1 MSLLHLLSPSS
12 LFSLFLFTSCFQLR
26 WLQHGAFLIDLNEA
40 FPNES
45 FNLVAPPHFLSSFFS
60 LILYLSLTFSSLE
73 VALSLTSTVS
83 CSSLCIAWQVFGLGG
98 SGGGFV
104 VCLFCSDIK
113 SHQIRLDGSK
123 SGIEGT
129 QLIFN
134 AAKELG
140 QLSKLKEH
148 MVREEA
154 KALSPKQ
161 CAVIELA
168 LDTIK
173 QYFHAGGVGLK
184 KTFLEKSPDL
194 QSLHYALSLYT
205 QATDKLI
212 KTFVQSQ
219 NAQGSGVDDA
229 VGEVSIHVEIFTHP
243 NTGEHKVTVKVV
255 AANDLRWQTS
265 GIFRPFVEVYIIGPH
280 LSDKKRK
287 YATKSKN
294 NSWAPKYNETFTF
307 TLSNEVGPECYELQV
322 CVKDYCFAREDR
334 TVGMAVLQLK
344 DVAPRGSV
352 ACWLPLAKRIHMD
365 ETGLTVLRILSQRNN
380 DDVAKEF
387 VKLKSDQRSA
397 EEGRGS

>member
-1 MSLLHLLSPSS
+1 MGDILGQVKGTGNVPASACSSVAQDADNVLQPIMEFLDSNLS
-12 LFSLFLFTSCFQLR
+12 LFAKICEKTVLKRVLKEL
-26 WLQHGAFLIDLNEA
+26 WK
-40 FPNES
+40 
-45 FNLVAPPHFLSSFFS
+45 LVMNTMEKTIVLPP
-60 LILYLSLTFSSLE
+60 LTDQTGKMKQ
-73 VALSLTSTVS
+73 ACHT
-83 CSSLCIAWQVFGLGG
+83 
-98 SGGGFV
+98 
-104 VCLFCSDIK
+104 D
-113 SHQIRLDGSK
+113 
-123 SGIEGT
+123 GT

-194 QSLHYALSLYT
+194 LSLHYALSLYT

-212 KTFVQSQ
+212 RTFVQSQ
-219 NAQGSGVDDA
+219 NTQVHGGKGVRFTPSEDVYPEKGSGVEDS
-229 VGEVSIHVEIFTHP
+229 VGEVSIGVEVFTHP
-243 NTGEHKVTVKVV
+243 STGEHKVTVKVV

-265 GIFRPFVEVYIIGPH
+265 GIFRPFVEVYIIGPL

-287 YATKSKN
+287 HATKSKN

-307 TLSNEVGPECYELQV
+307 TLSSESGLDCYELHF

-334 TVGMAVLQLK
+334 TVGMSVLQLK
-344 DVAPRGSV
+344 DVASRGSV
-352 ACWLPLAKRIHMD
+352 ACWLPLGKRVSMD